1 MLVLS
6 VLTLYA
12 ETEKGAQITGKVI
25 DASTKQGM
33 EFANISLRKTGSKE
47 FIKGTVS
54 DQLGAFRL
62 DGVSNGNYVVAVSVV
77 GYATF
82 EKELTIGT
90 GQKTINLRKIL
101 LKEDTQLLNEVQV
114 VGQRSQMK
122 FEIDRKVFNV
132 DQSLATA
139 GGSASDVLG
148 NIPSVQVDPE
158 GEVSL
163 RGNSS
168 VTVWINGKESGL
180 SADNRA
186 QILEQLPAESI
197 ERVEVIT
204 NPSAKYNPE
213 GTAGII
219 NIVLKKNRK
228 AGYYGSLQAGVD
240 TRGGYNAA
248 GNVNFSSGKFESFVN
263 VGTRVR
269 KSEGEGYTNRQNLDD
284 NGNPV
289 SYLNQLRNDEDT
301 RKPVIA
307 RMGTTYHATDKDHF
321 SFSGFGLL
329 GRGDETDWL
338 NYTSNI
344 PGSFTSSLR
353 TSAEKRKMNIGN
365 FEIGY
370 KRDFSEKSNLD
381 LSASYNLV
389 NITPESSFLQVSN
402 YAGGTS
408 TSSYQ
413 FQENVMKPRKWEFQ
427 ADYVTEFGEQNKIE
441 AGYKGEFLTSKS
453 KVSTYSGTSEGNA
466 AFNEGL
472 YNNFTY
478 DQNVNALYATYSK
491 RINRFGIQLG
501 LRGEHTRTNTNSL
514 GYNQSETD
522 HPAYKD
528 DYFSFYPSAFLS
540 YQLPSNNELQ
550 LNYTRRVSRP
560 WGGQLNPFVN
570 LTDSTNISYGNPLLL
585 PQYSNSLELNY
596 IKNWE
601 NHTLSASLYYRNTDN
616 VIQRISYR
624 DGDIMKSTFE
634 NIAKTQSAGTELI
647 LKNNLFRMIDLTS
660 TLNFYYNKLDGF
672 SYLPAGATTPVVGEA
687 DEDFS
692 WSARIIAN
700 VMLPWGV
707 SLQATGDYNSRELV
721 AQGYRKANHAIDLG
735 LRKSFLDRKL
745 SLTINTRDL
754 LNSRKRETI
763 TSGSGFSQ
771 ESVFARSGR
780 TVGFTLTYNFGNMK
794 GSSKRPDRQEQQ
806 NNGDGGMVEE
816 GFQLQQPRLM
826 CLSYIDMFLL

>member
-6 VLTLYA
+6 VLTVYA

-90 GQKTINLRKIL
+90 GQKTINLRNIL

-344 PGSFTSSLR
+344 PGSFTNSLR

-491 RINRFGIQLG
+491 RFNRFGIQLG

-672 SYLPAGATTPVVGEA
+672 SYLPAGATAPVVGEA

-700 VMLPWGV
+700 IMLPWGV

-806 NNGDGGMVEE
+806 NNGDGGMMEE
-816 GFQLQQPRLM
+816 GFQ
-826 CLSYIDMFLL
+826 

>member
-6 VLTLYA
+6 VLTVYA

-54 DQLGAFRL
+54 DQLGTFRL

-90 GQKTINLRKIL
+90 GQKTINLRSIL

-441 AGYKGEFLTSKS
+441 AGYKGDFLTSKS
-453 KVSTYSGTSEGNA
+453 KVSTYSGISEGNA

-806 NNGDGGMVEE
+806 NNGDGGMMEE
-816 GFQLQQPRLM
+816 GFQ
-826 CLSYIDMFLL
+826 

>member
-6 VLTLYA
+6 VLTVYA

-90 GQKTINLRKIL
+90 GQKTINLRNIL

-344 PGSFTSSLR
+344 PGSFTNSLR

-601 NHTLSASLYYRNTDN
+601 SHTLSASLYYRNTDN

-806 NNGDGGMVEE
+806 NNGDGGMMEE
-816 GFQLQQPRLM
+816 GFQ
-826 CLSYIDMFLL
+826 

>member
-6 VLTLYA
+6 VLTVYA

-54 DQLGAFRL
+54 DQLGTFRL

-90 GQKTINLRKIL
+90 GQKTINLRNIL

-284 NGNPV
+284 NGDPV

-806 NNGDGGMVEE
+806 NNGDGGMMEE
-816 GFQLQQPRLM
+816 GFQ
-826 CLSYIDMFLL
+826 

>member
-6 VLTLYA
+6 VLTVYA

-90 GQKTINLRKIL
+90 GQKTINLRSIL

-344 PGSFTSSLR
+344 PGSFTNSLR

-381 LSASYNLV
+381 LSASYNLL

-806 NNGDGGMVEE
+806 NNGDGGMMEE
-816 GFQLQQPRLM
+816 GFQ
-826 CLSYIDMFLL
+826 

>member
-6 VLTLYA
+6 VLTVYA

-90 GQKTINLRKIL
+90 GQKTINLRSIL

-284 NGNPV
+284 NGDPV

-344 PGSFTSSLR
+344 PGSFTNSLR

-381 LSASYNLV
+381 LSASYNLL

-806 NNGDGGMVEE
+806 NNGDGGMMEE
-816 GFQLQQPRLM
+816 GFQ
-826 CLSYIDMFLL
+826 

>member
-6 VLTLYA
+6 VLTVYA

-90 GQKTINLRKIL
+90 GQKTINLRNIL

-344 PGSFTSSLR
+344 PGSFTNSLR

-806 NNGDGGMVEE
+806 NNGDGGMMEE
-816 GFQLQQPRLM
+816 GFQ
-826 CLSYIDMFLL
+826 

>member
-6 VLTLYA
+6 VLTVYA

-90 GQKTINLRKIL
+90 GQKTINLRNIL

-344 PGSFTSSLR
+344 PGSFTNSLR

-794 GSSKRPDRQEQQ
+794 GGSKRPDRQEQQ
-806 NNGDGGMVEE
+806 NNGDGGMMEE
-816 GFQLQQPRLM
+816 GFQ
-826 CLSYIDMFLL
+826 

>member
-6 VLTLYA
+6 VLTVYA

-54 DQLGAFRL
+54 DQLGTFRL

-90 GQKTINLRKIL
+90 GQKTINLRSIL

-301 RKPVIA
+301 RKPVIFRA
-307 RMGTTYHATDKDHF
+307 GTTYHATDKDHF
-321 SFSGFGLL
+321 SFNGFGLL

-344 PGSFTSSLR
+344 PGSFTNSLR

-381 LSASYNLV
+381 LSASYNLL

-672 SYLPAGATTPVVGEA
+672 SYLPEGATTPVVGEA

-806 NNGDGGMVEE
+806 NNGDGGMMEE
-816 GFQLQQPRLM
+816 GFQ
-826 CLSYIDMFLL
+826 

>member
-6 VLTLYA
+6 VLTVYA

-90 GQKTINLRKIL
+90 GQKTINLRNIL

-344 PGSFTSSLR
+344 PGSFTNSLR

-441 AGYKGEFLTSKS
+441 AGYKGDFLTSKS

-466 AFNEGL
+466 TPNKEL

-806 NNGDGGMVEE
+806 NNGDGGMMEE
-816 GFQLQQPRLM
+816 GFQ
-826 CLSYIDMFLL
+826 

>member
-6 VLTLYA
+6 VLTVYA

-90 GQKTINLRKIL
+90 GQKTINLRNIL

-381 LSASYNLV
+381 LSASYNLL

-806 NNGDGGMVEE
+806 NNGDGGMMEE
-816 GFQLQQPRLM
+816 GFQ
-826 CLSYIDMFLL
+826 

>member
-6 VLTLYA
+6 VLTVYA

-90 GQKTINLRKIL
+90 GQKTINLRNIL

-514 GYNQSETD
+514 GYNQSET
-522 HPAYKD
+522 YKD

-672 SYLPAGATTPVVGEA
+672 SYLPEEATTPVVGEA

-806 NNGDGGMVEE
+806 NNGDGGMMEE
-816 GFQLQQPRLM
+816 GFQ
-826 CLSYIDMFLL
+826 

>member
-6 VLTLYA
+6 VLTVYA

-90 GQKTINLRKIL
+90 GQKTINLRNIL

-301 RKPVIA
+301 RKPVIFRA
-307 RMGTTYHATDKDHF
+307 GTTYHATDKDHF
-321 SFSGFGLL
+321 SFNGFGLL

-344 PGSFTSSLR
+344 PGSFTNSLR

-672 SYLPAGATTPVVGEA
+672 SYLPEGATTPVVGEA

-700 VMLPWGV
+700 IMLPWGV

-806 NNGDGGMVEE
+806 NNGDGGMMEE
-816 GFQLQQPRLM
+816 GFQ
-826 CLSYIDMFLL
+826 

>member
-6 VLTLYA
+6 VLTVYA

-54 DQLGAFRL
+54 DQLGTFRL

-90 GQKTINLRKIL
+90 GQKTINLRNIL

-301 RKPVIA
+301 RKPVIFRA
-307 RMGTTYHATDKDHF
+307 GTTYHATDKDHF
-321 SFSGFGLL
+321 SFNGFGLL

-344 PGSFTSSLR
+344 PGSFTNSLR

-601 NHTLSASLYYRNTDN
+601 SHTLSASLYYRNTDN

-806 NNGDGGMVEE
+806 NNGDGGMMEE
-816 GFQLQQPRLM
+816 GFQ
-826 CLSYIDMFLL
+826 

>member
-6 VLTLYA
+6 VLTVYA

-54 DQLGAFRL
+54 DQLGTFRL

-90 GQKTINLRKIL
+90 GQKTINLRNIL

-794 GSSKRPDRQEQQ
+794 GGSKRPDRQQQQ
-806 NNGDGGMVEE
+806 NNGDGGMMEE
-816 GFQLQQPRLM
+816 GFQ
-826 CLSYIDMFLL
+826 

>member
-6 VLTLYA
+6 VLTVYA

-90 GQKTINLRKIL
+90 GQKTINLRNIL

-248 GNVNFSSGKFESFVN
+248 GNENFSSGKFESFVN

-344 PGSFTSSLR
+344 PGSFTNSLR

-806 NNGDGGMVEE
+806 NNGDGGMMEE
-816 GFQLQQPRLM
+816 GFQ
-826 CLSYIDMFLL
+826 

>member
-6 VLTLYA
+6 VLTVYA

-90 GQKTINLRKIL
+90 GQKTINLRSIL

-263 VGTRVR
+263 LGTRVR

-381 LSASYNLV
+381 LSASYNLL

-806 NNGDGGMVEE
+806 NNGDGGMMEE
-816 GFQLQQPRLM
+816 GFQ
-826 CLSYIDMFLL
+826 

>member
-1 MLVLS
+1 MRRLTVLFLLVLS
-6 VLTLYA
+6 VLTVYA

-54 DQLGAFRL
+54 DQLGTFRL

-90 GQKTINLRKIL
+90 GQKTINLRNIL

-344 PGSFTSSLR
+344 PGSFTNSLR

-806 NNGDGGMVEE
+806 NNGDGGMMEE
-816 GFQLQQPRLM
+816 GFQ
-826 CLSYIDMFLL
+826 

>member
-6 VLTLYA
+6 VLTVYA

-90 GQKTINLRKIL
+90 GQKTINLRNIL

-263 VGTRVR
+263 LGTRVR

-344 PGSFTSSLR
+344 PGSFTNSLR

-806 NNGDGGMVEE
+806 NNGDGGMMEE
-816 GFQLQQPRLM
+816 GFQ
-826 CLSYIDMFLL
+826 

>member
-1 MLVLS
+1 LLVLS
-6 VLTLYA
+6 VLTVYA

-90 GQKTINLRKIL
+90 GQKTINLRNIL

-284 NGNPV
+284 NGDPV

-344 PGSFTSSLR
+344 PGSFTNSLR

-806 NNGDGGMVEE
+806 NNGDGGMMEE
-816 GFQLQQPRLM
+816 GFQ
-826 CLSYIDMFLL
+826 

>member
-6 VLTLYA
+6 VLTVYA

-90 GQKTINLRKIL
+90 GQKTINLRNIL

-301 RKPVIA
+301 RKPVIFRA
-307 RMGTTYHATDKDHF
+307 GTTYHATDKDHF
-321 SFSGFGLL
+321 SFNGFGLL

-344 PGSFTSSLR
+344 PGSFTNSLR

-381 LSASYNLV
+381 LSASYNLL

-672 SYLPAGATTPVVGEA
+672 SYLPEGATTPVVGEA

-806 NNGDGGMVEE
+806 NNGDGGMMEE
-816 GFQLQQPRLM
+816 GFQ
-826 CLSYIDMFLL
+826 

>member
-6 VLTLYA
+6 VLTVYA

-90 GQKTINLRKIL
+90 GQKTINLRSIL

-344 PGSFTSSLR
+344 PGSFTNSLR

-381 LSASYNLV
+381 LSASYNLL

-441 AGYKGEFLTSKS
+441 AGYKGDFLTSKS
-453 KVSTYSGTSEGNA
+453 KVSTYSGISEGNA

-672 SYLPAGATTPVVGEA
+672 SYLPEGATTPVVGEA

-806 NNGDGGMVEE
+806 NNGDGGMMEE
-816 GFQLQQPRLM
+816 GFQ
-826 CLSYIDMFLL
+826 

>member
-6 VLTLYA
+6 VLTVYA

-90 GQKTINLRKIL
+90 GQKTINLRNIL

-381 LSASYNLV
+381 LSASYNLL

-441 AGYKGEFLTSKS
+441 AGYKGDFLTSKS

-794 GSSKRPDRQEQQ
+794 GGSKRPDRQEQQ
-806 NNGDGGMVEE
+806 NNGDGGMMEE
-816 GFQLQQPRLM
+816 GFQ
-826 CLSYIDMFLL
+826 

>member
-6 VLTLYA
+6 VLTVYA

-90 GQKTINLRKIL
+90 GQKTINLRSIL

-344 PGSFTSSLR
+344 PGSFTNSLR

-441 AGYKGEFLTSKS
+441 AGYKGDFLTSKS
-453 KVSTYSGTSEGNA
+453 KVSTYSGISEGNA

-672 SYLPAGATTPVVGEA
+672 SYLPEGATTPVVGEA

-806 NNGDGGMVEE
+806 NNGDGGMMEE
-816 GFQLQQPRLM
+816 GFQ
-826 CLSYIDMFLL
+826 

>member
-1 MLVLS
+1 MRRLTVLFLLVLS
-6 VLTLYA
+6 VLTVYA

-90 GQKTINLRKIL
+90 GQKTINLRNIL

-344 PGSFTSSLR
+344 PGSFTNSLR

-672 SYLPAGATTPVVGEA
+672 SYLPEEATTPVVGEA

-806 NNGDGGMVEE
+806 NNGDGGMMEE
-816 GFQLQQPRLM
+816 GFQ
-826 CLSYIDMFLL
+826 

>member
-6 VLTLYA
+6 VLTVYA

-90 GQKTINLRKIL
+90 GQKTINLRNIL

-441 AGYKGEFLTSKS
+441 AGYKGDFLTSKS
-453 KVSTYSGTSEGNA
+453 KVSTYSGISEGNA

-491 RINRFGIQLG
+491 RIDRFGIQLG

-806 NNGDGGMVEE
+806 NNGDGGMMEE
-816 GFQLQQPRLM
+816 GFQ
-826 CLSYIDMFLL
+826 

>member
-1 MLVLS
+1 MRRLTVLFLLVLS
-6 VLTLYA
+6 VLTVYA

-90 GQKTINLRKIL
+90 GQKTINLRNIL

-284 NGNPV
+284 NGDPV

-344 PGSFTSSLR
+344 PGSFTNSLR

-806 NNGDGGMVEE
+806 NNGDGGMMEE
-816 GFQLQQPRLM
+816 GFQ
-826 CLSYIDMFLL
+826 

>member
-6 VLTLYA
+6 VLTVYA

-90 GQKTINLRKIL
+90 GQKTINLRNIL

-700 VMLPWGV
+700 IMLPWGV

-806 NNGDGGMVEE
+806 NNGDGGMMEE
-816 GFQLQQPRLM
+816 GFQ
-826 CLSYIDMFLL
+826 

>member
-6 VLTLYA
+6 VLTVYA

-54 DQLGAFRL
+54 DQLGTFRL

-90 GQKTINLRKIL
+90 GQKTINLRNIL

-301 RKPVIA
+301 RKPVIFRA
-307 RMGTTYHATDKDHF
+307 GTTYHATDKDHF
-321 SFSGFGLL
+321 SFNGFGLL

-344 PGSFTSSLR
+344 PGSFTNSLR

-601 NHTLSASLYYRNTDN
+601 SHTLSASLYYRNTDN

-672 SYLPAGATTPVVGEA
+672 SYLPEGATTPVVGEA

-794 GSSKRPDRQEQQ
+794 GGSKRPDRQEQQ
-806 NNGDGGMVEE
+806 NNGDGGMMEE
-816 GFQLQQPRLM
+816 GFQ
-826 CLSYIDMFLL
+826 

>member
-6 VLTLYA
+6 VLTVYA

-54 DQLGAFRL
+54 DQLGTFRL

-90 GQKTINLRKIL
+90 GQKTINLRNIL

-284 NGNPV
+284 NGDPV

-301 RKPVIA
+301 RKPVIFRA
-307 RMGTTYHATDKDHF
+307 GTTYHATDKDHF
-321 SFSGFGLL
+321 SFNGFGLL

-344 PGSFTSSLR
+344 PGSFTNSLR

-381 LSASYNLV
+381 LSASYNLL

-413 FQENVMKPRKWEFQ
+413 FQENVLKPRKWEFQ

-780 TVGFTLTYNFGNMK
+780 TVGFTLTYNFGNMN
-794 GSSKRPDRQEQQ
+794 GGSKRSDRQQQQ
-806 NNGDGGMVEE
+806 NNGDGGMMEE
-816 GFQLQQPRLM
+816 GFQ
-826 CLSYIDMFLL
+826 

>member
-6 VLTLYA
+6 VLTVYA

-90 GQKTINLRKIL
+90 GQKTINLRNIL

-344 PGSFTSSLR
+344 PGSFTNSLR

-381 LSASYNLV
+381 LSASYNLL

-427 ADYVTEFGEQNKIE
+427 ANYVTEFGEQNKIE

-806 NNGDGGMVEE
+806 NNGDGGMMEE
-816 GFQLQQPRLM
+816 GFQ
-826 CLSYIDMFLL
+826 

>member
-6 VLTLYA
+6 VLTVYA

-289 SYLNQLRNDEDT
+289 SSLNQLRNDEDT

-344 PGSFTSSLR
+344 PGSFTNSLR

-570 LTDSTNISYGNPLLL
+570 LTDSTNISYGNPSLL

-601 NHTLSASLYYRNTDN
+601 SHTLSASLYYRNTDN

-672 SYLPAGATTPVVGEA
+672 SYLPEGATTPVVGEA

-700 VMLPWGV
+700 IMLPWGV

-806 NNGDGGMVEE
+806 NNGDGGMMEE
-816 GFQLQQPRLM
+816 GFQ
-826 CLSYIDMFLL
+826 

>member
-6 VLTLYA
+6 VLTVYA

-90 GQKTINLRKIL
+90 GQKTINLRSIL

-344 PGSFTSSLR
+344 PGSFTNSLR

-441 AGYKGEFLTSKS
+441 AGYKGDFLTSKS
-453 KVSTYSGTSEGNA
+453 KVSTYSGISEGNA

-806 NNGDGGMVEE
+806 NNGDGGMMEE
-816 GFQLQQPRLM
+816 GFQ
-826 CLSYIDMFLL
+826 

>member
-6 VLTLYA
+6 VLTVYA

-90 GQKTINLRKIL
+90 GQKTINLRSIL

-381 LSASYNLV
+381 LSASYNLL

-806 NNGDGGMVEE
+806 NNGDGGMMEE
-816 GFQLQQPRLM
+816 GFQ
-826 CLSYIDMFLL
+826 

>member
-6 VLTLYA
+6 VLTVYA

-90 GQKTINLRKIL
+90 GQKTINLRNIL

-560 WGGQLNPFVN
+560 WGGQLNQFVN

-806 NNGDGGMVEE
+806 NNGDGGMMEE
-816 GFQLQQPRLM
+816 GFQ
-826 CLSYIDMFLL
+826 

>member
-6 VLTLYA
+6 VLTVYA

-54 DQLGAFRL
+54 DQLGTFRL

-90 GQKTINLRKIL
+90 GQKTINLRNIL

-441 AGYKGEFLTSKS
+441 AGYKGDFLTSKS
-453 KVSTYSGTSEGNA
+453 KVSTYSGISEGNA

-780 TVGFTLTYNFGNMK
+780 TVGFTLTYNFGNMN
-794 GSSKRPDRQEQQ
+794 GGSKRPDRQQQQ
-806 NNGDGGMVEE
+806 NNGDGGMMEE
-816 GFQLQQPRLM
+816 GFQ
-826 CLSYIDMFLL
+826 

>member
-6 VLTLYA
+6 VLTVYA

-90 GQKTINLRKIL
+90 GQKTINLRNIL

-284 NGNPV
+284 NGDPV

-344 PGSFTSSLR
+344 PGSFTNSLR

-402 YAGGTS
+402 SAGGTS

-441 AGYKGEFLTSKS
+441 AGYKGDFLTSKS
-453 KVSTYSGTSEGNA
+453 KVSTYSGISEGNA

-794 GSSKRPDRQEQQ
+794 GGSKRPDRQQQQ
-806 NNGDGGMVEE
+806 NNGDGGMMEE
-816 GFQLQQPRLM
+816 GFQ
-826 CLSYIDMFLL
+826 

>member
-1 MLVLS
+1 MRRLTVLFLLVLS
-6 VLTLYA
+6 VLTVYA

-90 GQKTINLRKIL
+90 GQKTINLRNIL

-344 PGSFTSSLR
+344 PGSFTNSLR

-672 SYLPAGATTPVVGEA
+672 SYLPEGATTPVVGEA

-806 NNGDGGMVEE
+806 NNGDGGMMEE
-816 GFQLQQPRLM
+816 GFQ
-826 CLSYIDMFLL
+826 

>member
-6 VLTLYA
+6 VLTVYA

-90 GQKTINLRKIL
+90 GQKTINLRNIL

-344 PGSFTSSLR
+344 PGSFTNSLR

-441 AGYKGEFLTSKS
+441 AGYKGDFLTSKS
-453 KVSTYSGTSEGNA
+453 KVSTYSGISEGNA

-806 NNGDGGMVEE
+806 NNGDGGMMEE
-816 GFQLQQPRLM
+816 GFQ
-826 CLSYIDMFLL
+826 

>member
-1 MLVLS
+1 MRRLTVLFLLVLS
-6 VLTLYA
+6 VLTVYA

-90 GQKTINLRKIL
+90 GQKTINLRNIL

-301 RKPVIA
+301 RKPVIFRA
-307 RMGTTYHATDKDHF
+307 GTTYHATDKDHF
-321 SFSGFGLL
+321 SFNGFGLL

-381 LSASYNLV
+381 LSASYNLL

-634 NIAKTQSAGTELI
+634 NIVKTQSAGTELI

-700 VMLPWGV
+700 IMLPWGV

-806 NNGDGGMVEE
+806 NNGDGGMMEE
-816 GFQLQQPRLM
+816 GFQ
-826 CLSYIDMFLL
+826 